1 MVKEKYITYRIK
13 RELLN
18 KIDNFIK
25 NNENYRSKAHFIELA
40 VKEKLEKESKDPI
53 LKRKYKGSVGGS
65 PILADLI
72 KRIEK
77 LEKKKKDED

>member
-1 MVKEKYITYRIK
+1 MDKVKGRKKVSYKNLKIPDPIIEDVEYFMKENPEYRSRGEVVKEAIKLFLTY
-13 RELLN
+13 
-18 KIDNFIK
+18 
-25 NNENYRSKAHFIELA
+25 KA
-40 VKEKLEKESKDPI
+40 
-53 LKRKYKGSVGGS
+53 KGSVGGS